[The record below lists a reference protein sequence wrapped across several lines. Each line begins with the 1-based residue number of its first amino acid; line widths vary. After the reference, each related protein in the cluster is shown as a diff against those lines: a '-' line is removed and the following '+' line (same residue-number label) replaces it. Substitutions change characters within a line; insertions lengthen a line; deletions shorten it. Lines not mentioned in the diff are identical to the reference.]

1 MPSSKL
7 SQRNLTSVQPLTAP
21 RTLTDE
27 LIARLTADILGGKLS
42 PGSQLPTEQE
52 MIAATGVSRTVVREA
67 VAALRA
73 EGLVTTRQ
81 GAGAFVS
88 ADATSRPFRLVPRGL
103 SSIAE
108 VLNVMELRV
117 SVETEAAGLAAARGT
132 PAARRRVGRCL
143 AAIDRA
149 IARDESAVDEDFA
162 FHLAIADASMNPQ
175 FAHFLDYL
183 GRFIIPR
190 QSVRV
195 SAHQG
200 EARRAYLARI
210 QREHAAIFAAI
221 EVANPEGAREAM
233 RRHLVNSQERYRQLS
248 AQRDTAPAMR

>member
-1 MPSSKL
+1 MSRI
-7 SQRNLTSVQPLTAP
+7 SQKNLALLQPLTAP
-21 RTLTDE
+21 RTLAAE
-27 LIARLTADILGGKLS
+27 LVTRLTADIVSGKLS

-73 EGLVTTRQ
+73 EGLVETRQ

-88 ADATSRPFRLVPRGL
+88 ADATRQPFRLARHGL
-103 SSIAE
+103 SSIQE

-117 SVETEAAGLAAARGT
+117 SVETEAAGLAAERST
-132 PAARRRVGRCL
+132 PAARRRIARCL

-149 IARDESAVDEDFA
+149 IGRDESAVDEDFA
-162 FHLAIADASMNPQ
+162 LHLAIADAARNPQ
-175 FAHFLDYL
+175 FAHFLAYL

-195 SAHQG
+195 TAHRG
-200 EARRAYLARI
+200 EARRLYLRQI
-210 QREHAAIFAAI
+210 QREHGAILAAI
-221 EVANPEGAREAM
+221 EATKPEAAREAM
-233 RRHLVNSQERYRQLS
+233 RGHLVNSRERYRALAAGGDGER
-248 AQRDTAPAMR
+248 AQSPK